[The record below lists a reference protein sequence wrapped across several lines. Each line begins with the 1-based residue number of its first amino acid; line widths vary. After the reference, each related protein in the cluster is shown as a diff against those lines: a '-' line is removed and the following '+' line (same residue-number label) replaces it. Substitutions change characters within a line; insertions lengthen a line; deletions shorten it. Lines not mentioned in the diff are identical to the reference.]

1 MAGYTKLFG
10 SILHSTIWA
19 ESHATRIV
27 WMTMLAAKDKD
38 GIVEASIPGL
48 ARLANVTLEE
58 CEVALG
64 KFLAPDPYSRT
75 KDNDGRRIEEVH
87 GGWRVLNH
95 DYYRGL
101 LDADDQR
108 DKAAE
113 RKRRQRDREAARAQ
127 QQLAAVTPSVT
138 PGNDE
143 SRSGVTVTPGH
154 DGHAMS
160 RHADPDAD
168 QIQIIAG
175 VTARLQEPKGKKG
188 WNVEQLA
195 AAQRIWDFLNKARQ
209 WATKGVRE
217 LKLTKSSIDMVC
229 KLFVDGHTEIE
240 AQEVIRQYAR
250 EAKAKPETAR
260 WFDGVTPFRPAN
272 FQRALGKVGT
282 ASESNGATASHSNG
296 SNGAKQQGKRTITI
310 GGVAHEV

>member
-19 ESHATRIV
+19 ETHATRIV

-48 ARLANVTLEE
+48 ARLANVTIEE
-58 CEVALG
+58 CETALA

-75 KDNDGRRIEEVH
+75 KDNEGRRIEEVH

-101 LDADDQR
+101 LDAEDQR

-113 RKRRQRDREAARAQ
+113 RQRRKRDRDAKAQ
-127 QQLAAVTPSVT
+127 AQGSLPVT
-138 PGNDE
+138 GERDM
-143 SRSGVTVTPGH
+143 SRPGVTGVTAG
-154 DGHAMS
+154 DKSRES

-168 QIQIIAG
+168 QIQIIAS
-175 VTARLQEPKGKKG
+175 VTARLQEPRGKKG
-188 WNVEQLA
+188 WNAEQLA
-195 AAQRIWDFLNKARQ
+195 AAERIWTFLNHARK
-209 WATKGVRE
+209 WASPEVRG
-217 LKLTKSSIDMVC
+217 LKLTKTSVDMIC
-229 KLFVDGHTEIE
+229 KLFVDGHTEEE
-240 AQEVIRQYAR
+240 AQAVIRQYAR
-250 EAKAKPETAR
+250 EAKAKPESME
-260 WFDGVTPFRPAN
+260 WFDGVTNFRPAN

-282 ASESNGATASHSNG
+282 RNGGAAAHANGTNGAAAATA
-296 SNGAKQQGKRTITI
+296 QQGKRTITI
-310 GGVAHEV
+310 GGVKHEV